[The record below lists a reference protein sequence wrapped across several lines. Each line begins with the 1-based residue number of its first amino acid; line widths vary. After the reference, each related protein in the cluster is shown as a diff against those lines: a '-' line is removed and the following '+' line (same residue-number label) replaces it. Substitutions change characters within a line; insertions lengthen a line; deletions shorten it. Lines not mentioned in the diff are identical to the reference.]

1 MKPTLLILAAGM
13 GSRYG
18 GLKQIDPIGPNGE
31 AIIDYSIYDALRA
44 GFGKLVF
51 VIRRDIEAAFR
62 AKIGQKFEAHVPVEY
77 AYQELDMIPDGFS
90 LPADRKKPWGTG
102 HAILVSRA
110 VIDEPF
116 AVINADD
123 FYGANAYQVLHDYLK
138 ERSMTNYALV
148 GFVLRNTLSDH
159 GSVARGICQLDEQ
172 QQIKTVVEITNI
184 EKDGQRAKYVDE
196 AGQPHH
202 LSGDELVSMNMWG
215 FTPTIFEQLEHH
227 FKEFL
232 VENINQ
238 PKAEFYIPSAANRLV
253 ANNQASIKVL
263 SSRDSWFGMT
273 YQEDKPTVIQSIRN
287 LITQG
292 HYPESLSFTA

>member
-18 GLKQIDPIGPNGE
+18 GLKQIDSVGPNGE

-77 AYQELDMIPDGFS
+77 TYQALEMIPDGFS
-90 LPADRKKPWGTG
+90 LPAERKKPWGTG
-102 HAILVSRA
+102 HAILISRA
-110 VIDEPF
+110 VIHEPF

-138 ERSMTNYALV
+138 ERSAANYALV
-148 GFVLRNTLSDH
+148 GFVLRNTLSDY
-159 GSVARGICQLDEQ
+159 GSVARGVCQLDEQ
-172 QQIKTVVEITNI
+172 HQVKTVVEITNI
-184 EKDGQRAKYVDE
+184 EKNGQQAKYTDE
-196 AGQPHH
+196 TGQTHH

-215 FTPTIFEQLEHH
+215 FTPTIFEQLAHH
-227 FKEFL
+227 FHDFL
-232 VENINQ
+232 VENIHQ
-238 PKAEFYIPSAANRLV
+238 PKAEFYIPSAANRLI
-253 ANNQASIKVL
+253 AENQASIKLL

-273 YQEDKPTVIQSIRN
+273 YQEDKPKVIQSIRD

-292 HYPESLSFTA
+292 HYPENLSFTA